1 MVSQGD
7 ITLLQRI
14 TQPEAQSQSVSGSV
28 GPACGERAVG
38 GGVLQTPPSNAHCTG
53 TGPPFRGE
61 RKKKRAFE
69 PTQAW
74 QGVS

>member
-14 TQPEAQSQSVSGSV
+14 TQPEAQSQSVSGSA
-28 GPACGERAVG
+28 GSACGERQGEEGYCRPLHAALELCLLSG
-38 GGVLQTPPSNAHCTG
+38 GNG
-53 TGPPFRGE
+53 
-61 RKKKRAFE
+61 AFE

-74 QGVS
+74 QGVP

>member
-14 TQPEAQSQSVSGSV
+14 RQARAQSQSLPGST
-28 GPACGERAVG
+28 GPVCGEREEWEEGYRSPLHTA
-38 GGVLQTPPSNAHCTG
+38 LQLGLLS
-53 TGPPFRGE
+53 GE
-61 RKKKRAFE
+61 NEAFE

>member
-14 TQPEAQSQSVSGSV
+14 TQPKIGLWLCWPSLWGEEGYCSPLHTALELGLLSG
-28 GPACGERAVG
+28 E
-38 GGVLQTPPSNAHCTG
+38 N
-53 TGPPFRGE
+53 
-61 RKKKRAFE
+61 RAFE

-74 QGVS
+74 QGVSC

>member
-14 TQPEAQSQSVSGSV
+14 TQPEAQSQSVSGSAAL
-28 GPACGERAVG
+28 ACQRETEEGEEQCCSPLHAALELG
-38 GGVLQTPPSNAHCTG
+38 LLS
-53 TGPPFRGE
+53 GE
-61 RKKKRAFE
+61 NRAFE

-74 QGVS
+74 QGI